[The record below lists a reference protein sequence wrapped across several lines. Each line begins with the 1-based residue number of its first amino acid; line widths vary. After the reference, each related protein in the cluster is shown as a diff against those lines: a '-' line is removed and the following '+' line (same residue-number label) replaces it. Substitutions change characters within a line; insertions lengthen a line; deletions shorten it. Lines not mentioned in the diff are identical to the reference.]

1 MIILQAMFA
10 LVVLVG
16 FFAGLV
22 RPKEQEQEACHR
34 GTLYSPKRR
43 GIL

>member
-1 MIILQAMFA
+1 MIFLQSLFA

-22 RPKEQEQEACHR
+22 RPKKQDQEACHR
-34 GTLYSPKRR
+34 GALYRKW
-43 GIL
+43 GNLC

>member
-1 MIILQAMFA
+1 MIILQSMFA

-22 RPKEQEQEACHR
+22 RPKEQEKETCHK
-34 GTLYSPKRR
+34 GAL
-43 GIL
+43 

>member
-1 MIILQAMFA
+1 MIFLQSLFA

-34 GTLYSPKRR
+34 GALYSPKRR